1 MNPMSQLAMSSF
13 FPPNIPNLSNNNRFF
28 GTGMHRPQIPI
39 NNASQF
45 SPGYGRHGA
54 GHLNN
59 NNTSEQLN
67 RSPQMCMQPPSL
79 AKSNHSMPTSPTNPF
94 FPPSMSNLPDYNH
107 NSRSKYRKEVQ
118 QQQQNQNTPDTKPRV
133 TCKSLTNLLQP
144 DLVQDQFKHT
154 NDGSLKMSNL
164 MAMPSFDLTSPPVS
178 TTSTTPTTPK
188 LKVKQG
194 LHLLDPLA
202 MQRRLLNG
210 DDGSEVGSTTNG
222 IEEMMMPNSSLY
234 HPLLK

>member
-1 MNPMSQLAMSSF
+1 
-13 FPPNIPNLSNNNRFF
+13 
-28 GTGMHRPQIPI
+28 MHRPQMQM

-59 NNTSEQLN
+59 NANEQMNRTS
-67 RSPQMCMQPPSL
+67 QMCMQPPSL
-79 AKSNHSMPTSPTNPF
+79 TKSSHSTNHSMATSPTNPF
-94 FPPSMSNLPDYNH
+94 FPPPMSNIPDTYNH
-107 NSRSKYRKEVQ
+107 NSRSKYRKDIQ
-118 QQQQNQNTPDTKPRV
+118 HQNAPDTKPRV

-154 NDGSLKMSNL
+154 NDGGLKMSNL

-188 LKVKQG
+188 LKVKPG

-202 MQRRLLNG
+202 MQRRLLSG

-222 IEEMMMPNSSLY
+222 IEEMMMPNPSLY